1 MVKKVLFAMCC
12 SAAVLAACSHSSAPV
27 TNEHSARIEIA
38 NETDEN
44 INAIEMDVTQ
54 MNQYVSTQGGSY
66 ADGSSI
72 KKGDTL
78 DFELTEEG
86 VDFTK
91 PVDIEVRVQMDGETT
106 KIGTLQAVQ
115 LAEGET
121 VEAEIVDSEGGTVN
135 VQLVKE

>member
-1 MVKKVLFAMCC
+1 MCC
-12 SAAVLAACSHSSAPV
+12 SAAVLAACSDSSAPV

-121 VEAEIVDSEGGTVN
+121 IEAEIVDSEDGTVN
-135 VQLVKE
+135 VQLVEK